1 MRRRRSYSNSGQ
13 HRLSMHQGSHALQR
27 SVSGTLSRT
36 SSYRTTSQRELIA
49 RASSDGPRSASWGG
63 GDAEPQLRGSFSASL
78 GGQRPSRRMARG
90 TSQRDLMAG
99 GGGGGAAGTSGRL
112 IGGRYRVQ
120 EHRCIGGGG
129 TSRVYEA
136 TDEDN
141 GEPCAVKTMDGKHDR
156 LQASVLAGL
165 RSSRPSA
172 GDVVFADRR
181 LMEELK
187 REVDIS
193 LRLDHPNIVALL
205 DVVFETRPRVYEK
218 VHLIQELATGGD
230 LHSLVSQ
237 QGALPELRARHIFR
251 QVASAVQYCHSNSVY
266 HRVR

>member
-1 MRRRRSYSNSGQ
+1 
-13 HRLSMHQGSHALQR
+13 
-27 SVSGTLSRT
+27 
-36 SSYRTTSQRELIA
+36 
-49 RASSDGPRSASWGG
+49 
-63 GDAEPQLRGSFSASL
+63 
-78 GGQRPSRRMARG
+78 MARG

-99 GGGGGAAGTSGRL
+99 GGDGGSAGPTGRL

-120 EHRCIGGGG
+120 EHRFLGGGG
-129 TSRVYEA
+129 SSRVYEA
-136 TDEDN
+136 ADEESS
-141 GEPCAVKTMDGKHDR
+141 EPCAVKTMD
-156 LQASVLAGL
+156 
-165 RSSRPSA
+165 

-193 LRLDHPNIVALL
+193 LRLDHPNIVTLL
-205 DVVFETRPRVYEK
+205 DVVFETRHGSQK
-218 VHLIQELATGGD
+218 VHLVQELATGGD

>member
-1 MRRRRSYSNSGQ
+1 MSTTTCRRCFSRWACVVTPTAMRRRRSYSNSGQ

-136 TDEDN
+136 TDEEN

-156 LQASVLAGL
+156 LQASVHRWAALLTSVRRRRGL
-165 RSSRPSA
+165 RRQQ
-172 GDVVFADRR
+172 AD
-181 LMEELK
+181 
-187 REVDIS
+187 
-193 LRLDHPNIVALL
+193 
-205 DVVFETRPRVYEK
+205 
-218 VHLIQELATGGD
+218 G
-230 LHSLVSQ
+230 
-237 QGALPELRARHIFR
+237 RAQARG
-251 QVASAVQYCHSNSVY
+251 
-266 HRVR
+266 